1 MVKLPQL
8 EGRGRKG
15 AGGYIAVSENAK
27 KIFSKNSAESVGE
40 GEEGGSVVINTQG
53 MLKKGKALVSGPTN
67 ESFLER
73 KKHGFK
79 DEKEESIS

>member
-1 MVKLPQL
+1 M
-8 EGRGRKG
+8 
-15 AGGYIAVSENAK
+15 SENAK
-27 KIFSKNSAESVGE
+27 KIFQKILRSLWEVG
-40 GEEGGSVVINTQG
+40 GVVINTQG

-73 KKHGFK
+73 KNHGFK